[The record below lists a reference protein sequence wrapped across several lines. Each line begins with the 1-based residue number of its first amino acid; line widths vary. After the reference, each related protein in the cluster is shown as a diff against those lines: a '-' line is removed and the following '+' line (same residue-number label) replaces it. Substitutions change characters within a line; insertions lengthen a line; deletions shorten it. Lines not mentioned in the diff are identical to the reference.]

1 MSRTAFSASSECVSA
16 FDLISAPSTVKMSR
30 NLSLPQLL
38 KTVQLVLTGNSGD
51 VWRLKGGQSREHH
64 LAVMQDELASLCI
77 LAGSRPA
84 HVVFDPFAGT
94 GTTMRVA
101 QQLTR
106 RSIGLELQPEFIE
119 LACQR
124 SA

>member
-1 MSRTAFSASSECVSA
+1 MLSSPRRPAITIRTFSSAEYWRRVARRMSRTAFSASSECVSA

-84 HVVFDPFAGT
+84 HVV
-94 GTTMRVA
+94 
-101 QQLTR
+101 
-106 RSIGLELQPEFIE
+106 
-119 LACQR
+119 
-124 SA
+124 